1 MICKNC
7 GAKIAKNSFF
17 CDNCG
22 RSIGTVEELVEFNRN
37 ERRHKRKVRTTLTT
51 TALIVGVCSFIAGK
65 AYFTKETVKP
75 SKTPE
80 PTFAAVVKTEVTVQ
94 PVQTSELTEIAEQ
107 TPIITAVPTITATIV
122 PTIKPT
128 ITPTLV
134 PTAKPTIIPTPVIAE
149 QPAPTVQPVQVQT
162 VNASDSSYIFPSDT
176 TLLTPEKLASYSKA
190 QLRLIRNEIYA
201 RHGYCFKHEDLKQYF
216 ASKTWYKPNP
226 SLSTTQVFARFNETE
241 RRNNKLIIEYEKVN
255 G

>member
-37 ERRHKRKVRTTLTT
+37 ERRHKRRVRTTLTT

-75 SKTPE
+75 YQAPE

-94 PVQTSELTEIAEQ
+94 PVQTSELTEIVEQ
-107 TPIITAVPTITATIV
+107 TPIITAVPTITATI
-122 PTIKPT
+122 
-128 ITPTLV
+128 V

-149 QPAPTVQPVQVQT
+149 QPAPTVQPVQVQA

-176 TLLTPEKLASYSKA
+176 TLLTAENLASYSKA